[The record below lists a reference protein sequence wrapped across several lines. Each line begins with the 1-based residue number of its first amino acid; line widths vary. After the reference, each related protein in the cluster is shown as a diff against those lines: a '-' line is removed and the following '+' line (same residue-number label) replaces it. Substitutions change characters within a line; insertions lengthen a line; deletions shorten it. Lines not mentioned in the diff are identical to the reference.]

1 MKVFAPLY
9 LLVILALT
17 VFGLLVLLK
26 PIRAQTDQYWQQLY
40 SSSQGQCGASLV
52 SLAKQLDDAKKQ
64 IEELKKQ
71 LEAKH

>member
-1 MKVFAPLY
+1 MLRLLA
-9 LLVILALT
+9 LLVFTPALAQSD
-17 VFGLLVLLK
+17 
-26 PIRAQTDQYWQQLY
+26 AYWQQLY
-40 SSSQGQCGASLV
+40 SSSQGQCAASLV